1 MSAVWGVRILAVL
14 CFVFGTHGMD
24 TAVMEDVQECP
35 RFSKLALFWAA
46 MRYWAAFFLFFDF
59 CFCAFFL
66 RLQWISFHIQRIAR
80 VYTAMLTL
88 ITVFGLGNYGLLIKE
103 QQCCIDCVDRCCA
116 EDEDEE
122 FSLGKWCCSCPCCC
136 CSIPEFFSLE
146 PWRADQDS
154 DEENPSLMST
164 SVSERERGK
173 HSGSASSQAVGG
185 KKLLFPPMPSSTGG
199 PSPTTLGQSSRGGR
213 STSSRNHSTRNK
225 EIRVYRGSELLHVG
239 RARGAV
245 RRWLRRNIQDTRDI
259 VIQDSTGPPL
269 REAMAAAAQR
279 AKASDEERSSPGSK
293 SSRPQ

>member
-59 CFCAFFL
+59 CFCAN
-66 RLQWISFHIQRIAR
+66 RPSVHSYAHPYHSFRPRELWPSDKGA
-80 VYTAMLTL
+80 AMLESQAHP
-88 ITVFGLGNYGLLIKE
+88 GNADIDFIP
-103 QQCCIDCVDRCCA
+103 QAIDCVDRCCA

-279 AKASDEERSSPGSK
+279 AKASDEERSSP
-293 SSRPQ
+293 